1 MRDLIAVGFA
11 GKHRAAEVLGQ
22 LEALNWEGK
31 VDLADAVTI
40 YRTESGKLRVDESVQ
55 PTTKQGAAIGGLLGA
70 MLGGILAAPFTAGV
84 SAATAA
90 AAVGVG
96 AAGFGGAGA
105 VIGAADADEWKAV
118 YGVPE
123 DYVKQVGGMV
133 QPGTS
138 AVLALVAVNDP
149 YGVAEKF
156 RGYGGTVLKTTLT
169 PGRAAKVQ
177 ETLKAPNVRA

>member
-22 LEALNWEGK
+22 LEELNWQGK
-31 VDLADAVTI
+31 VDLHDAVAI

-55 PTTKQGAAIGGLLGA
+55 PTPRQGAAYGGLLGA

-90 AAVGVG
+90 AAMGVG
-96 AAGFGGAGA
+96 AASVGSVGA
-105 VIGAADADEWKAV
+105 VIGATDADDWKAA

-138 AVLALVAVNDP
+138 AVLALVSVNDP
-149 YGVAEKF
+149 YGVADRF
-156 RGYGGTVLKTTLT
+156 RGYGGTVLKTTLS
-169 PGRAAKVQ
+169 PREAAKVQ
-177 ETLKAPNVRA
+177 QTFKPKIGV

>member
-22 LEALNWEGK
+22 LETLNWEGK
-31 VDLADAVTI
+31 VDLVDAVAI

-84 SAATAA
+84 SAVTAA
-90 AAVGVG
+90 ASVGVS
-96 AAGFGGAGA
+96 AATFGGAGA
-105 VIGAADADEWKAV
+105 LMGATDAEDWKTL

-123 DYVKQVGGMV
+123 DYVQQVGGMV

-138 AVLALVAVNDP
+138 AVLALVTVNDP
-149 YGVAEKF
+149 FGVAAQF
-156 RGYGGTVLKTTLT
+156 RGYGGTVLKTQLS
-169 PGRAAKVQ
+169 PERAAKVQ
-177 ETLKAPNVRA
+177 ETLKASNVGA

>member
-22 LEALNWEGK
+22 LEALTWEGK
-31 VDLADAVTI
+31 IDLADAVAI

-84 SAATAA
+84 SAAAA
-90 AAVGVG
+90 AASVGVS
-96 AAGFGGAGA
+96 AASFGGMGA
-105 VIGAADADEWKAV
+105 VVGAADAEDWKAV

-123 DYVKQVGGMV
+123 EYVTQVGGMV

-138 AVLALVAVNDP
+138 AVLALVTVNDP
-149 YGVAEKF
+149 HGVAEKF
-156 RGYGGTVLKTTLT
+156 RGYGGTVLHTKLS
-169 PGRAAKVQ
+169 PARAAKVQ
-177 ETLKAPNVRA
+177 ETLKAPRV